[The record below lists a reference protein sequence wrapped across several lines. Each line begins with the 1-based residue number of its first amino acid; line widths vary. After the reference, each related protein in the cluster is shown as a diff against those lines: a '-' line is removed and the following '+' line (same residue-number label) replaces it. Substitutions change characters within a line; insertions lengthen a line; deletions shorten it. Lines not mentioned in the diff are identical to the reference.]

1 MTVLLENN
9 VIHLRADCPVE
20 DAEPLC
26 SLLQDDRKRLVDLS
40 QAGFLHT
47 AVVQVLVVMAPTI
60 RGSPSDPFARDWIV
74 THLARA

>member
-9 VIHLRADCPVE
+9 VIHLRGDGRVE

-26 SLLQDDRKRLVDLS
+26 TLLQDDRARLVDLS
-40 QAGFLHT
+40 QAGSLHT
-47 AVVQVLVVMAPTI
+47 AVVQVLVVMAPTT

-74 THLARA
+74 TRLARA